1 MNRRTFLTATAATAT
16 ALTAGCTGTGAPASG
31 DENESSGGSKP
42 DREAA
47 TDAFMADLRSSD
59 VQVDSVM
66 RFGPDAS
73 FMYVRRPEH
82 ERQDRLR
89 VALTYA
95 KHPTVAATVLS
106 VTALEPGG
114 DERYGTLAIRR
125 EWADQY
131 NAGEISRSEYLQQ
144 FENSFQPR

>member
-1 MNRRTFLTATAATAT
+1 MKRRTFITATTATAT
-16 ALTAGCTGTGAPASG
+16 ALTAGCTGTGASASG
-31 DENESSGGSKP
+31 DETESSGGSEP

-95 KHPTVAATVLS
+95 EHPTVAATILS
-106 VTALEPGG
+106 VTELEHG

-131 NAGEISRSEYLQQ
+131 NAGEISRDEYLQQ
-144 FENSFQPR
+144 FETSFQPR